1 MSIPFNE
8 NKGCPRGYT
17 KKTSYLS
24 VFGKKPRCVRSTAAK
39 KSKNQTRKNKLYIP
53 SMKTLARNVCPR
65 GMIERKAYV
74 RKYSNT
80 VRKAGFTVK
89 RATGTTYR
97 VHPKANAATV
107 KSKCI
112 KNTGKPGQGVP
123 KSIGPLR
130 KGELAKHGYSYKET
144 EDKRHTALR
153 RAVSDY
159 GALGVY
165 RKLDA
170 VAKLSVKTAP
180 KASDVFEKDREW
192 VQSKY
197 APLKSSDH

>member
-1 MSIPFNE
+1 M
-8 NKGCPRGYT
+8 R
-17 KKTSYLS
+17 
-24 VFGKKPRCVRSTAAK
+24 
-39 KSKNQTRKNKLYIP
+39 
-53 SMKTLARNVCPR
+53 TLARNVCPR

-80 VRKAGFTVK
+80 VRKRGFTVK
-89 RATGTTYR
+89 RATGTSYR

-112 KNTGKPGQGVP
+112 KNTGKPEKGIP

-130 KGELAKHGYSYKET
+130 KGELAKHGYSYRES

-153 RAVSDY
+153 RSVNEY

-170 VAKLSVKTAP
+170 VAKLSARTAP
-180 KASDVFEKDREW
+180 KASNVFEQDRKW
-192 VQSKY
+192 VESKY
-197 APLKSSDH
+197 GPLKTT